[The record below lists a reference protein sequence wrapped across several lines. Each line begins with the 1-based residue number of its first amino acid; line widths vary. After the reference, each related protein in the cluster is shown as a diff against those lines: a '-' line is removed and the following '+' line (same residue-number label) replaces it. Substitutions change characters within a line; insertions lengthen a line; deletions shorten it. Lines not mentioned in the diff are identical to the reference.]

1 MGDRPDYLHITKA
14 RGEVLTESE
23 DRPRILRAIR
33 KCLVSAD
40 EHFKD
45 AQDNLDEVFK
55 GSVGVGMTP
64 LIGGYAIK
72 DPKDHFRQALI
83 KVDSA
88 ETALLP
94 LIKRFKDGRVNA
106 SHFTSE
112 KAMILL
118 GDLAGM
124 DYNILIQ
131 KLLEQRG
138 RESTWYRLKE
148 LREKISELL
157 ELIAE
162 Q

>member
-1 MGDRPDYLHITKA
+1 VLI
-14 RGEVLTESE
+14 EVE

-33 KCLVSAD
+33 KCLVDGD
-40 EHFKD
+40 EYFEA
-45 AQDNLDEVFK
+45 AQDSLDEVFK

-64 LIGGYAIK
+64 LVGGYAIK
-72 DPKDHFRQALI
+72 DPKDHYRQALI

-88 ETALLP
+88 ENALSP
-94 LIKRFKDGRVNA
+94 LTKRFKDGRVNE

-112 KAMILL
+112 KAMVIL

-124 DYNILIQ
+124 NYNILIQ
-131 KLLEQRG
+131 KLMEQSG

-148 LREKISELL
+148 LREKIAELL